1 MFGVCGMTNNLDSYK
16 KYLPYENE
24 SLCEIDSDQKEGGGW
39 GIRKIEIRLCALGYA
54 FKSKALNCGLHP

>member
-24 SLCEIDSDQKEGGGW
+24 SLCEIDSDQKEGGG
-39 GIRKIEIRLCALGYA
+39 
-54 FKSKALNCGLHP
+54 